1 MRTTGDYKNY
11 IGWNLENTAQI
22 LQRQFPHHHIV
33 VVRPV
38 RMQIYMFSCFDNF
51 VPSNTSTGHPEH
63 TPNNFALQHLELL
76 LKNLSSLIE
85 QTQKAARRAHESS
98 SNNGEVQQRKSET
111 DEDSIVSSTTTEEGN
126 GINGV
131 NTNKARDLNPHLERA
146 SISLVGFSKGCV
158 VLNQLIYEFHYLKV
172 IFCISTYIATFEL
185 SWLLLFVD
193 EMNEFIVFVC
203 RL

>member
-11 IGWNLENTAQI
+11 IGWNLENTAQL
-22 LQRQFPHHHIV
+22 LQRQFPTHHIV

-76 LKNLSSLIE
+76 LKNLSNLIE
-85 QTQKAARRAHESS
+85 QTQKAAKRTHHESS
-98 SNNGEVQQRKSET
+98 SGSSSNSSEVQQQRKSET
-111 DEDSIVSSTTTEEGN
+111 DEDSIVSSTTTDEGN

-131 NTNKARDLNPHLERA
+131 NTNKVRDLNPHLERA

-172 IFCISTYIATFEL
+172 
-185 SWLLLFVD
+185 
-193 EMNEFIVFVC
+193 EFLRIHC
-203 RL
+203 CYTQ